1 MTISG
6 QPAHDLSGLALEPL
20 LIVPGQI
27 DSCRSCVRAGDTGG
41 GIIVDAYIVGHW
53 GALACGELI
62 ATGGMMATIAIYS
75 MKGGVG
81 KTSLAVNLAWVAAVR
96 SKRRTLL
103 WDLDGQ
109 AAASF
114 ILAHDRK
121 AHDEARAVIEKD
133 VPPDRMV
140 VSSGVPLL
148 DLLPGD
154 ASLRTLDR
162 LFDEIDRKK
171 RIRKLTEQLQHD
183 YEHII
188 LDCPP
193 GLGPTSEQ
201 VIRGASLIL
210 SPMIP
215 SALSMRAFEDVQDH
229 LNHHHKGGPPM
240 MPVFNMV
247 DRRRLAHRA
256 AIEASPD
263 TPAIPMAS
271 AVEQMA
277 DRHAPIGAYLP
288 RSPAAQAV
296 NDLWVAIERRLAKKG

>member
-1 MTISG
+1 
-6 QPAHDLSGLALEPL
+6 
-20 LIVPGQI
+20 
-27 DSCRSCVRAGDTGG
+27 
-41 GIIVDAYIVGHW
+41 
-53 GALACGELI
+53 
-62 ATGGMMATIAIYS
+62 MATIAIYS

-81 KTSLAVNLAWVAAVR
+81 KTTLAVNLAWAAAVR
-96 SKRRTLL
+96 SNRRTLL

-133 VPPDRMV
+133 VAPEKMV
-140 VSSGVPLL
+140 VASGVPLL
-148 DLLPGD
+148 DLLPAD
-154 ASLRTLDR
+154 ASLRTLDT
-162 LFDEIDRKK
+162 LFDEMDRKK
-171 RIRKLTEQLQHD
+171 RIRKLTEQLQRS

-193 GLGPTSEQ
+193 GLGATSEQ

-215 SALSMRAFEDVQDH
+215 SALSRRAFDEVRDH
-229 LNHHHKGGPPM
+229 LTRHHKGGPPM
-240 MPVFNMV
+240 MAVFNMV

-256 AIEASPD
+256 ALEAEPD
-263 TPAIPMAS
+263 VIAIPMAS

-288 RSPAAQAV
+288 KSPAAQAV
-296 NDLWVAIERRLAKKG
+296 SNLWIAIERRLAKN